1 MSCLLSSNTPNNEIP
16 KTYVQPPDQRPGL
29 TKKINVPIVDLN
41 DPEGS
46 IRDIIK
52 ASRHLG
58 LFQVINHGVPLEL
71 MNNALEVFEEV
82 FKLSPEEK
90 AKVNKE
96 NDINKICTLY
106 SSTFHFD
113 NEITHNWRDAMRTS
127 CESLE
132 ECMKFWPE
140 KPERFKDIAASFVIA
155 LKELG
160 SRILASISQ
169 ELGLGAE
176 YLVGNQLSKDSTLIV
191 NHYPPCPDPSLTL
204 GIPRHTDPSL
214 ITIIQSCHVPGLQV
228 LRNEEWFSVETPPG
242 SFVVFMGNQMEVVS
256 NGELKAVEHRV
267 VNATEARTSVVFNL
281 IPSGDC
287 IVGPAKALVREG
299 VGELYKTFNYKEFFS
314 AYSAPK
320 TQALDHVDVVQA
332 LKI

>member
-1 MSCLLSSNTPNNEIP
+1 
-16 KTYVQPPDQRPGL
+16 
-29 TKKINVPIVDLN
+29 
-41 DPEGS
+41 
-46 IRDIIK
+46 
-52 ASRHLG
+52 
-58 LFQVINHGVPLEL
+58 